1 MLNKEPAS
9 INLLPFRPITPYG
22 SEIYRVSAS
31 TFSHKK
37 RANAVEIVDENG
49 NVPTLKSHSWWFHK
63 DGREFSLREYAR
75 IQDFPDSFKFV
86 GNYDA
91 IKTQIGNAVSP
102 RMAEY
107 IASQIPKSNAI
118 SLFSG
123 AGGMDL
129 GFQQAGHNIL
139 LSTDWDIY
147 CIYTYRANF
156 LEVPFILKD
165 IHNIT
170 IDEIR
175 KKLNGKDV
183 QLIFGGPPCQGFSI
197 SGLRFKDDPRNELY
211 KQFLRFISGIK
222 PKYFV
227 MENVMGILS
236 FKEQIIRDMKNE
248 GYYVELKVVKGE
260 EIGMRQK
267 RHRAFFMGQRLEEI
281 D

>member
-1 MLNKEPAS
+1 MIPIPEAELVDVRRLKLDGQNPNIMSEKQLARLKTSIEKFGFIVPIVTNKDLLVADGEQRLTVARHFGMKQVPVIRLPIEDVDRRLLRQVLNKLRGEHELIADALEFERIIEAGHEDELKHLLDLSDSQLEIYQQYLENPHLNIVMLNKEPAS

-37 RANAVEIVDENG
+37 RADAVEIVDENG

-129 GFQQAGHNIL
+129 GFQ
-139 LSTDWDIY
+139 
-147 CIYTYRANF
+147 
-156 LEVPFILKD
+156 
-165 IHNIT
+165 
-170 IDEIR
+170 
-175 KKLNGKDV
+175 
-183 QLIFGGPPCQGFSI
+183 
-197 SGLRFKDDPRNELY
+197 
-211 KQFLRFISGIK
+211 
-222 PKYFV
+222 
-227 MENVMGILS
+227 
-236 FKEQIIRDMKNE
+236 
-248 GYYVELKVVKGE
+248 
-260 EIGMRQK
+260 
-267 RHRAFFMGQRLEEI
+267 
-281 D
+281 